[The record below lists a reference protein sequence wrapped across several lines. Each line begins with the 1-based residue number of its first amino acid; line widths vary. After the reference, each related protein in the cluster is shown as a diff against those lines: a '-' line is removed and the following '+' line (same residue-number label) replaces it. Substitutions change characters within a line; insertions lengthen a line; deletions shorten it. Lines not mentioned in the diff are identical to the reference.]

1 MIEMTILLAVPL
13 LYEWERLGCDGKLE
27 QLLIIIMVHYLRA
40 SYVLS
45 WKSTI
50 GRYYCFFRIFILK
63 MINKKIRR

>member
-1 MIEMTILLAVPL
+1 MIEMNILLAVPL
-13 LYEWERLGCDGKLE
+13 LYERERIGCNGKLE
-27 QLLIIIMVHYLRA
+27 QLLIIIMARYLRA

-63 MINKKIRR
+63 MIRKKVRR